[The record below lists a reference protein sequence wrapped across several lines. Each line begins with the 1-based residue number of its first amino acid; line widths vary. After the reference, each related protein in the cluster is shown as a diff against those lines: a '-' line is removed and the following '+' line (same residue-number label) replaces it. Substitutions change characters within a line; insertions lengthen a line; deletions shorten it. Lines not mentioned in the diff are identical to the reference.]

1 MPITYI
7 SLLRRRKML
16 GSAYVEGVDLLSK
29 HKQQVLEGHKE
40 ARQLVTSSS
49 YLEQIIASAAEFS
62 ISSLAGLNKQ
72 CLSSSVV
79 QIFEWYADCADKFVA
94 DVESGCPL
102 RRDTF
107 FCYPFVRQLLQGKYL
122 SSERVK
128 GSQKL
133 CFDIWP
139 VVLEGRGVET
149 WLWYEH
155 FNPHRLDKSFRLVLI
170 LRLSESTDI
179 VGAAIDCL
187 RSSTPLLNLT
197 AQDAIMGE
205 LTQLPNLQDISDS
218 YAPPRWVVVGYE
230 DDLAFLSKIFRP
242 DPLCCQRNGH
252 EPSVK
257 SSLSSELSH
266 LFQEQTIY
274 FNFSC
279 YVSALEYSLP
289 SASDDEA
296 AGRNVV
302 MTDQSPLKLEVTFA
316 PHWSSYN
323 SYVIEAIGSK
333 PDEHFPFGSIQQA
346 VDMTRS
352 RSVNCLIRQP
362 EVTEYRMW
370 WLSGHGAAGF
380 KVEKPSTEAAAVPN
394 NASGSRYNTR
404 NAAKRKR

>member
-1 MPITYI
+1 MVASALAQEGVSRLSSCISTKLDDRASRAHIAARLEIALHRLGFALERTAKMPITY
-7 SLLRRRKML
+7 
-16 GSAYVEGVDLLSK
+16 K

-122 SSERVK
+122 SYERVK

-155 FNPHRLDKSFRLVLI
+155 FNPHSLDKSFRLVLI

-179 VGAAIDCL
+179 VVAAIDCL
-187 RSSTPLLNLT
+187 RSSTSLLNLT

-218 YAPPRWVVVGYE
+218 YAPP
-230 DDLAFLSKIFRP
+230 
-242 DPLCCQRNGH
+242 
-252 EPSVK
+252 
-257 SSLSSELSH
+257 
-266 LFQEQTIY
+266 
-274 FNFSC
+274 SC
-279 YVSALEYSLP
+279 YASALEYSLP

-302 MTDQSPLKLEVTFA
+302 MTDQSPVKLEVTFA

-394 NASGSRYNTR
+394 NASGSSYNTR